1 MKTHDLVVK
10 TGEYQQNGETKAR
23 WQNVGAVIKT
33 DKGHVLLMERWFN
46 PAGISDENSSD
57 NVLIRMMPADR
68 ERQQQQQQPAP
79 SFDDAP
85 F

>member
-46 PAGISDENSSD
+46 PAGISDEGSD

-68 ERQQQQQQPAP
+68 EKKPTP
-79 SFDDAP
+79 SAFDEAP

>member
-10 TGEYQQNGETKAR
+10 TGEYEQNGETKAR

-33 DKGHVLLMERWFN
+33 EKGSVLLLERWFN
-46 PAGISDENSSD
+46 PAGIVDAKGGE
-57 NVLIRMMPADR
+57 NVLVRMMPADR
-68 ERQQQQQQPAP
+68 ERAPAP
-79 SFDDAP
+79 SAFDDAP

>member
-33 DKGHVLLMERWFN
+33 EKGSVLLLERWFN
-46 PAGISDENSSD
+46 PAGITDENSSD

-68 ERQQQQQQPAP
+68 EKRPAP
-79 SFDDAP
+79 APVSDFDDAP

>member
-33 DKGHVLLMERWFN
+33 EKGQVLLMERWFN
-46 PAGISDENSSD
+46 PAGISDENNSD

-68 ERQQQQQQPAP
+68 DNKPAA

>member
-10 TGEYQQNGETKAR
+10 TGEYQSNGETKAR
-23 WQNVGAVIKT
+23 WQNVGAVVKT
-33 DKGHVLLMERWFN
+33 EKGSVLLLERWFN
-46 PAGISDENSSD
+46 PAGIIDTGSD

-68 ERQQQQQQPAP
+68 ERQPA
-79 SFDDAP
+79 SQAFEDAP

>member
-33 DKGHVLLMERWFN
+33 EKGSVLLMERWFN
-46 PAGISDENSSD
+46 PAGIHDENNSD

-68 ERQQQQQQPAP
+68 DTKPAAP

>member
-10 TGEYQQNGETKAR
+10 TGEYESNGETKAR
-23 WQNVGAVIKT
+23 WQNVGAVVKT
-33 DKGHVLLMERWFN
+33 EKGSVLLLERWFN
-46 PAGISDENSSD
+46 PAGIVDVGSD

-68 ERQQQQQQPAP
+68 ERQPAP
-79 SFDDAP
+79 QSFDDAP

>member
-23 WQNVGAVIKT
+23 WQNVGAVVKT
-33 DKGHVLLMERWFN
+33 EKGSVLLLERWFN
-46 PAGISDENSSD
+46 PAGITGDGNSENIL
-57 NVLIRMMPADR
+57 VRMMPADR
-68 ERQQQQQQPAP
+68 DRQAPAAVG
-79 SFDDAP
+79 SDVP